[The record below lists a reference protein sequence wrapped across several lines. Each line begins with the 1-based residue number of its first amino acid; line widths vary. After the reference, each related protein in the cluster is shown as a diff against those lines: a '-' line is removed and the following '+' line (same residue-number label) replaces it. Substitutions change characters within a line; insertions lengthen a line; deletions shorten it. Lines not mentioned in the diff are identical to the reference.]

1 MSGRTL
7 LLICNAHLDPVWLW
21 TWQEGLAETLSTF
34 RTAARLCEEFE
45 EFVFCHNEALLYQ
58 WVESYQ
64 PELFRRIQ
72 KLVAQGR
79 WHIMGGWYLQPDCNL
94 PGGESFVRQIL
105 VGKRYFEEKF
115 GVEPR
120 TAVNF
125 DPFGHTR
132 GMVQI
137 LKKAGYDS
145 YLFCRPDP
153 QSLDLPGEDFI
164 WEGYDGSRILAHR
177 APEHYNSE
185 LGKAA
190 CKVRKWVEDNPE
202 RETGILLWGIGD
214 HGGGPSRQDL
224 LELRD
229 LIGSERTLRI
239 RHGVP
244 ETYFTALNA
253 RRDRLPVFSRDLNPW
268 AVGCYTTMSRIKER
282 HRRLE
287 NLFLTTEKTVT
298 HAWLSGVLPYPVGE
312 LASALAD
319 LLFCQF
325 HDILPGSSIL
335 EVEAQALQRMDHG
348 LEILDRV
355 RSRAFFSLLA
365 GQAPAAEGEF
375 PILIYN
381 PHPFRVRETVTC
393 EFQPLEPN
401 RDRSILWLPEMQ
413 DESGGA
419 IPCQLERESSN
430 ISVDQRKRVSFE
442 AALEP
447 WQMKRLNVRLKE
459 SAPLPNP
466 VRPLEAPLEL
476 RMDDGRV
483 VIDPASG
490 LLERFEM
497 SGEPLLTDGAMGL
510 LVVEDDPDP
519 WGMKV
524 RAFRGVLGR
533 FDLMTASQAASF
545 AGSRLDATAP
555 VRIVEDGP
563 VRTTVEALFRYGGS
577 TACIHYLIPKQGRT
591 VEMLIR
597 VYWSEKDRMLKLS
610 VPTPFRN
617 GSCRG
622 QVAFG
627 VENFDRTGEE
637 RLAQKWVAVLSENR
651 RSALTVSNLQS
662 YGFDFQDGELR
673 FSLLRSAAYAAHP
686 VADDIPLV
694 PDDRFIPRI
703 DQGERLFRFQFSG
716 GEASESLGHI
726 DRDAL
731 VFNEPPLVLCCYP
744 PGGGGKPA
752 PAVLLDDEA
761 VQLIALK
768 RSENGDRVVLR
779 LFEPTGK
786 SRTCRL
792 QVPAVKADMQLGFGP
807 FEVKTV
813 AVDLDAGQVEETDLL
828 ERRPAHYDGPGSIRK
843 AALRVN
849 DR

>member
-21 TWQEGLAETLSTF
+21 TRQEGLAETLSTF

-58 WVESYQ
+58 WVERYQ

-72 KLVAQGR
+72 GLAAEGR

-105 VGKRYFEEKF
+105 VGKRYFAEKF

-132 GMVQI
+132 GLVQI

-153 QSLDLPGEDFI
+153 ESFELPGDDFI

-185 LGKAA
+185 RGKAA
-190 CKVRKWVEDNPE
+190 DKVRKWLEDHPE
-202 RETGILLWGIGD
+202 KVTGILLWGIGD

-224 LELRD
+224 RELRD
-229 LIGSERTLRI
+229 LIGSEAPARI

-244 ETYFTALNA
+244 EIYFTVLDLH
-253 RRDRLPVFSRDLNPW
+253 RDRLPVYGRDLNPW
-268 AVGCYTTMSRIKER
+268 AVGCYTTMSGIKER

-287 NLFLTTEKTVT
+287 NLYLSTEKAVT
-298 HAWLSGVLPYPVGE
+298 HAWLSGVMPYPEGE
-312 LASALAD
+312 LDSALED

-325 HDILPGSSIL
+325 HDILPGSSVL

-355 RSRAFFSLLA
+355 RTRAFFSLLG
-365 GQAPAAEGEF
+365 GQEPAAGGEF
-375 PILIYN
+375 PVLIYN
-381 PHPFRVRETVTC
+381 PHPFHVRELVTC

-401 RDRSILWLPEMQ
+401 RDRSVLWLPEMK
-413 DESGGA
+413 DEAGA
-419 IPCQLERESSN
+419 AIACQLERESSN
-430 ISVDQRKRVSFE
+430 IAVDQRKRIAFE
-442 AALEP
+442 AVLEP
-447 WQMKRLNVRLKE
+447 WQVKRLGVRLRE
-459 SAPLPNP
+459 VAPRPGS
-466 VRPLEAPLEL
+466 VRPLKAPLEL
-476 RMDDGRV
+476 PLDDGRV
-483 VIDPASG
+483 VINPGSG
-490 LLERFEM
+490 LVERFEM
-497 SGEPLLTDGAMGL
+497 GEEALLTEGALGL
-510 LVVEDDPDP
+510 LVVKDNPDP

-524 RAFRGVLGR
+524 QAFRDVVGR
-533 FDLMTASQAASF
+533 FDLMTPSQAASF
-545 AGSRLDATAP
+545 AGSRLHTAAP

-577 TACIHYLIPKQGRT
+577 AACVHYLVPKRGRT
-591 VEMLIR
+591 FDISIR
-597 VYWSEKDRMLKLS
+597 VYWNEKDRMLKLS
-610 VPTPFRN
+610 VPTPFRR

-627 VENFDRTGEE
+627 VEEFDRAGVEL
-637 RLAQKWVAVLSENR
+637 LAQRWVAVLSESR
-651 RSALTVSNLQS
+651 RTALAVCNAQT
-662 YGFDFQDGELR
+662 YGFDFEDGELR
-673 FSLLRSAAYAAHP
+673 LSLLRSAAYAAHP

-694 PDDRFIPRI
+694 PDDRFVPRI
-703 DQGERLFRFQFSG
+703 DQGERLFRFRFRG
-716 GEASESLGHI
+716 GEASERLEHI
-726 DRDAL
+726 DRDAM
-731 VFNEPPLVLCCYP
+731 VFNEPPLLLCCDP
-744 PGGGGKPA
+744 AGGGEKPA

-761 VQLIALK
+761 VQLAALK
-768 RSENGDRVVLR
+768 RAEDGGRLVLR

-786 SRTCRL
+786 SRRCRL
-792 QVPAVKADMQLGFGP
+792 RVPAADAHAELSFAP

-813 AVDLDAGQVEETDLL
+813 VVDHSTGRFEETDLL
-828 ERRPAHYDGPGSIRK
+828 ERLSTRAEGSGSPRK
-843 AALRVN
+843 ASSGGKER
-849 DR
+849 

>member
-1 MSGRTL
+1 MSVRTL
-7 LLICNAHLDPVWLW
+7 FLICNAHLDPVWLW

-58 WVESYQ
+58 WVECYQ
-64 PELFRRIQ
+64 PDLFRRIQ
-72 KLVAQGR
+72 GLVGQGR

-105 VGKRYFEEKF
+105 KGKRYFEEKF

-132 GMVQI
+132 GLVQI
-137 LKKAGYDS
+137 LKRAGYDS

-153 QSLDLPGEDFI
+153 QGFDLPGEDFI

-185 LGKAA
+185 QGKAA
-190 CKVRKWVEDNPE
+190 CKVRKWMEGNPE

-224 LELRD
+224 VDLRELM
-229 LIGSERTLRI
+229 GSERSVRI
-239 RHGVP
+239 RHAVP
-244 ETYFTALNA
+244 ETYFAALNA
-253 RRDRLPVFSRDLNPW
+253 RRDRLPVYARDLNPW
-268 AVGCYTTMSRIKER
+268 AVGCYTTMTRIKER

-287 NLFLTTEKTVT
+287 NQYLTAEKTVS
-298 HAWLSGVLPYPVGE
+298 HAWLSGVMAYPTEE
-312 LASALAD
+312 LASALED

-355 RSRAFFSLLA
+355 KSRAFFGLLA

-375 PILIYN
+375 PVFVYN
-381 PHPFRVRETVTC
+381 PHPFRVHETVTC

-401 RDRSILWLPEMQ
+401 RDRSVLWLPELK
-413 DESGGA
+413 DESGAA

-430 ISVDQRKRVSFE
+430 ISVDQRKKIAFE
-442 AALEP
+442 AKLEP
-447 WQMKRLNVRLKE
+447 WQMKRLSVRLKE
-459 SAPLPNP
+459 SAPLPNS
-466 VRPLEAPLEL
+466 VRPLEAPLDL
-476 RMDDGRV
+476 RLDEGRV

-490 LLERFEM
+490 LLERFEV
-497 SGEPLLTDGAMGL
+497 SGEVLLTAGALGL
-510 LVVEDDPDP
+510 LVVEDNPDP

-524 RAFRGVLGR
+524 RAFRDVVGR
-533 FDLMTASQAASF
+533 FDLMTPSQAASF
-545 AGSRLDATAP
+545 SGSRLDKAAP

-563 VRTTVEALFRYGGS
+563 VRTRVEALFRSGGS
-577 TACIHYLIPKQGRT
+577 AACVHYLVPKQGRT
-591 VEMLIR
+591 FEMFIR
-597 VYWSEKDRMLKLS
+597 VFWNEKDRMLKLS
-610 VPTPFRN
+610 VPTPFGN
-617 GSCRG
+617 GTCRG

-627 VENFDRTGEE
+627 VENFDRRGEE
-637 RLAQKWVAVLSENR
+637 LLAQKWAAVLSEDR
-651 RSALTVSNLQS
+651 RSVLTVSNIQT

-703 DQGERLFRFQFSG
+703 DQGERLFRFRFSG
-716 GEASESLGHI
+716 GEASERMEHI
-726 DRDAL
+726 DREAL
-731 VFNEPPLVLCCYP
+731 IFNEPPFVLCCHP
-744 PGGGGKPA
+744 LGGGEKPA
-752 PAVLLDDEA
+752 PAVLLDNEV
-761 VQLIALK
+761 VQLTALK
-768 RSENGDRVVLR
+768 RSERGDRLVLR
-779 LFEPTGK
+779 LFEPTGE
-786 SRTCRL
+786 SRSCRL
-792 QVPAVKADMQLGFGP
+792 RVPAVETKAELSFGP

-813 AVDLDAGQVEETDLL
+813 AVDLDSGRVEETDLL
-828 ERRPAHYDGPGSIRK
+828 ERPSTRVEGAGSFKK
-843 AALRVN
+843 ASPRIK
-849 DR
+849 RR